1 MTARNAAMMMAG
13 SAAVASS
20 TAAALVIWLLLMRP
34 IDVARAA
41 NGQDIIGLAT
51 LAAETLYGMLLRL
64 LELI

>member
-41 NGQDIIGLAT
+41 NGQDMIGLAK
-51 LAAETLYGMLLRL
+51 LAAATLYDILLRL